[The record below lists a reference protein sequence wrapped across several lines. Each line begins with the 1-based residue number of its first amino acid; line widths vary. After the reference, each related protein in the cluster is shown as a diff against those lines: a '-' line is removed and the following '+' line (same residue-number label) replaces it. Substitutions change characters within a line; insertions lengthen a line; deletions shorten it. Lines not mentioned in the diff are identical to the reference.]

1 MQYTM
6 TVRYNSVEER
16 FVGFNKLF
24 CDTWSCLTA
33 VIETFASVDK
43 SVQFVDVTCGAQ
55 ARPNWTSIHQPCQ
68 DSRTQDLF
76 NAIFTHAVR
85 SEVMTKNSGH
95 LLTEKSHLIE
105 CQYGSYTLELVEG
118 SHNRNI
124 VRERLWEL
132 PCPYT
137 TGV

>member
-1 MQYTM
+1 MLTSRAERKPDQTGLAYTSLAR
-6 TVRYNSVEER
+6 TVER
-16 FVGFNKLF
+16 N
-24 CDTWSCLTA
+24 A
-33 VIETFASVDK
+33 I
-43 SVQFVDVTCGAQ
+43 
-55 ARPNWTSIHQPCQ
+55 
-68 DSRTQDLF
+68 F